1 MKCVMFCHASSCLA
15 ISPQVL
21 DDMCQHG
28 YKMPDLTEG
37 MTPAQIRCALV
48 TLANFHAATVALH
61 LKEGKTLTEEFPYL
75 LSVDQAV
82 ESFNCLVERG
92 LPLLLKF
99 LESRKDQAE
108 VREGLTRYSGP
119 RAAQVLREVLSPSDK
134 LNTLV
139 HCDFWC
145 NNLLMKEDD
154 STLRC
159 CVIDWQMV
167 MYSRPAIDVAFLMT
181 TSLCPAE
188 RQKHGQDLLS
198 GYWDAFTARLSK
210 FGIEDGAVKYTKED
224 LEGDYKSAQ
233 AMAALVVVGSVDI
246 ALGTPAREERVLN
259 LLSDLMKQ
267 GVL

>member
-1 MKCVMFCHASSCLA
+1 
-15 ISPQVL
+15 
-21 DDMCQHG
+21 MCQHG
-28 YKMPDLTEG
+28 YKVPELTEG
-37 MTPAQIRCALV
+37 MTPVQTRSALV
-48 TLANFHAATVALH
+48 TLANFHAATVALQ

-99 LESRKDQAE
+99 LESRKDEAE

-119 RAAQVLREVLSPSDK
+119 RAAQVLREVLAPSDK

-145 NNLLMKEDD
+145 NNLLFKEEDT
-154 STLRC
+154 STRC

-167 MYSRPAIDVAFLMT
+167 MYSRPAIDVALLIT
-181 TSLCPAE
+181 TSLCPDE
-188 RQKHGQDLLS
+188 RRKHGSDLLS
-198 GYWDAFTARLSK
+198 AYWDSFTARLAK
-210 FGIEDGAVKYTKED
+210 FGIEGEAIKYTKED
-224 LEGDYKSAQ
+224 LESDYKAAQ